1 MRLITFKF
9 SSVQNEPLFHFSFIM
24 SEADF
29 SSLPI
34 SKMRSTLKSLGLSG
48 AGTKVEMLERYRE
61 YLSGSSTI
69 PDLQNAGNTE
79 STIQEQEEIE
89 NTPEAPKV
97 GADGMVYLLECEQC
111 RIRAWC

>member
-1 MRLITFKF
+1 MDPFL
-9 SSVQNEPLFHFSFIM
+9 HFSFIM

-61 YLSGSSTI
+61 YLSGNNTV
-69 PDLQNAGNTE
+69 PDLQNAGDAE
-79 STIQEQEEIE
+79 STIQKQEEIE
-89 NTPEAPKV
+89 NTPEVPKV
-97 GADGMVYLLECEQC
+97 DADGMVYLLECDRC
-111 RIRAWC
+111 RISACC